1 VRQTSSSELSQLQQ
15 RVPVAAGDEVAVV
28 AEAVVADAVRRL
40 EHLQAERLQHQLVAH
55 QHRPEPEL
63 RTRVADVVV
72 AAVMPFPR
80 FADRR
85 LNHGFHFCRGQQRST
100 TTTRRTR

>member
-1 VRQTSSSELSQLQQ
+1 M
-15 RVPVAAGDEVAVV
+15 AVV
-28 AEAVVADAVRRL
+28 AEAVVADAARRL
-40 EHLQAERLQHQLVAH
+40 EHLQVERPQHQLVAH

-63 RTRVADVVV
+63 RTRVVDV
-72 AAVMPFPR
+72 AAVAVMPSPR